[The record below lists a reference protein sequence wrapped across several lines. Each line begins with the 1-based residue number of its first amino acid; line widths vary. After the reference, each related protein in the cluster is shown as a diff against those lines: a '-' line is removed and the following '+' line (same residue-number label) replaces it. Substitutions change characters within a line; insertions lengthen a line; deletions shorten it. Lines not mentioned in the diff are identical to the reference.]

1 MKIKKKNYSIFNL
14 IFQKK
19 KKMMNSEISSK
30 RNSSDYVSNYSESS
44 VNQNDNLH
52 IEKIKVNSEEESSNN
67 NKSKIQ
73 RKISISN

>member
-1 MKIKKKNYSIFNL
+1 
-14 IFQKK
+14 
-19 KKMMNSEISSK
+19 MMNSEISSK

-44 VNQNDNLH
+44 NNQNDNLH
-52 IEKIKVNSEEESSNN
+52 FEKIKVNSEEESSNN